1 MQAFHFVS
9 RDRKKFQTVKLGAS
23 SCVLHAGNV
32 ISSRYPPCH
41 EFCRR
46 FTTIPC
52 ICACIPF
59 LYFRVFHRGNIRA
72 SVYEETRASSIYIRA
87 LVHDFVHTYNVFRA
101 AFGSELFESFIR
113 RDSLL
118 TRRETQRRRSAMEC
132 WSSYY
137 GAFSIPV
144 STRLIRK
151 MGNGSDRVHECWEK
165 IWIFSMRHKHVLMS
179 RKFATINDDECVK
192 LVCRYLLDAVITR
205 R

>member
-1 MQAFHFVS
+1 MQTLRNQPVQDTYAAFHFVS

-46 FTTIPC
+46 FTTIPRT
-52 ICACIPF
+52 CACTSSSCIF
-59 LYFRVFHRGNIRA
+59 VYFIYTKYPCECARGDTCA
-72 SVYEETRASSIYIRA
+72 IYIRA
-87 LVHDFVHTYNVFRA
+87 LMHDFVHTYNVFRA

-118 TRRETQRRRSAMEC
+118 TRRETWRRRSAMEC

-137 GAFSIPV
+137 ARAFSIPV

-151 MGNGSDRVHECWEK
+151 MGNGSDRVHE
-165 IWIFSMRHKHVLMS
+165 SAG
-179 RKFATINDDECVK
+179 RKFGFWIA
-192 LVCRYLLDAVITR
+192 R
-205 R
+205 RERADVAQICHH